1 MKDKLGTDV
10 KYKATKVEHPDKTL
24 EEIQA
29 EVDAFNKAQREK
41 IAKQEEDK

>member
-1 MKDKLGTDV
+1 MADKLGTNV
-10 KYKATKVEHPDKTL
+10 NFKATKVEYPNKTL

-41 IAKQEEDK
+41 IVKNEE